1 MGMTTN
7 ASVDVYNFE
16 IGAWPLLYTQVLALG
31 ARSFG
36 GRSLKQL
43 NGSPGRVSERTHW
56 TNEWNER
63 NEVTLLG
70 SYGRLMVRLRTPF
83 PGSLASRFVKIGN
96 HQWKLSGMVN
106 RRKKRHKTDI
116 WMESEKIMLQALLRA
131 VNGLYSEFNKFMYR
145 FTFKCSCHNNW

>member
-106 RRKKRHKTDI
+106 RRKKGIKPTYGWKARKFVITVAAWSGSIRHVL
-116 WMESEKIMLQALLRA
+116 ESGKGYVTCFA
-131 VNGLYSEFNKFMYR
+131 
-145 FTFKCSCHNNW
+145 KCG